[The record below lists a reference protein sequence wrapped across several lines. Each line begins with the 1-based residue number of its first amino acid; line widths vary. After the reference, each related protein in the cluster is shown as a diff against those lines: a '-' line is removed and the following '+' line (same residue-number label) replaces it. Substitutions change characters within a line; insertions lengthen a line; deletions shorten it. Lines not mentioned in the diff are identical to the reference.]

1 MRDNEPKKN
10 PPTAPHACVQYNLQ
24 GQDDEEI
31 LLNQT
36 GPSVSSFLP
45 QRSDGGHLEKSI
57 SEH

>member
-1 MRDNEPKKN
+1 MRDNELKKN

-45 QRSDGGHLEKSI
+45 QRPMEAI
-57 SEH
+57 